1 MDNIF
6 NDAIDEAERK
16 ARQNDL
22 KVQEEKRQKQ
32 IEEER
37 KNSDFTQV
45 YKKYW
50 KFIQNI
56 IDENPKAAIL
66 YNFLAEHAA
75 PDTGAVVVSQ
85 QILADKMG
93 VSRMTISRHI
103 KYLEKKNMILKI
115 SLSGGVCAY
124 ALDPEMVWKS
134 YSTNKEY
141 ATFKT
146 KTLVKKI
153 DMEKNEIHRKLNVML
168 KEQRARIEE
177 IDTSEQ
183 YELSLD
189 DLSAKI
195 EDELRKSD

>member
-1 MDNIF
+1 MGVID
-6 NDAIDEAERK
+6 DAEAAARK
-16 ARQNDL
+16 RDLEIEDKKAAEARA
-22 KVQEEKRQKQ
+22 K
-32 IEEER
+32 ER
-37 KNSDFTQV
+37 KNEGFTQV
-45 YKKYW
+45 YQKYW
-50 KFIQNI
+50 KFIQSV

-85 QILADKMG
+85 QLLADKLG

-103 KYLEKKNMILKI
+103 KYLEKKNMLLKI

-153 DMEKNEIHRKLNVML
+153 DLEKNEIHRKLNVMM
-168 KEQRARIEE
+168 KEQKRKIEE
-177 IDTSEQ
+177 IEEVNSDQ
-183 YELSLD
+183 I
-189 DLSAKI
+189 DLEDYIANLEKKIKESA
-195 EDELRKSD
+195 EA

>member
-1 MDNIF
+1 MI
-6 NDAIDEAERK
+6 NDVNDPLDEAERK

-22 KVQEEKRQKQ
+22 KVKEEKRKK
-32 IEEER
+32 ELAEER

-50 KFIQNI
+50 KLIQSVI
-56 IDENPKAAIL
+56 ETHPKAAVL
-66 YNFLAEHAA
+66 YNFLVEHAA

-85 QILADKMG
+85 QLLADKMG

-103 KYLEKKNMILKI
+103 NLLEKKKMLLKI

-168 KEQRARIEE
+168 KEQRSKIEE

-183 YELSLD
+183 YNMNLD
-189 DLSAKI
+189 DLTAKI
-195 EDELRKSD
+195 ESSIEK

>member
-1 MDNIF
+1 MEKN
-6 NDAIDEAERK
+6 ALEEAERN
-16 ARQNDL
+16 ARKRDL
-22 KVQEEKRQKQ
+22 EIQDQKDAEEA
-32 IEEER
+32 ER
-37 KNSDFTQV
+37 RKKNHDFTQV
-45 YKKYW
+45 YQKYW
-50 KFIQNI
+50 KFIRNI
-56 IDENPKAAIL
+56 IEENPKAAVL

-85 QILADKMG
+85 SLLAEKLG

-103 KYLEKKNMILKI
+103 KFLEQKNMILKV

-153 DMEKNEIHRKLNVML
+153 DLEKNEIHRRLNVMM
-168 KEQRARIEE
+168 KEQKKIQNVQE
-177 IDTSEQ
+177 
-183 YELSLD
+183 
-189 DLSAKI
+189 I
-195 EDELRKSD
+195 EDGQIDLEDYISQLENNLHKSGE